1 MFTKICSK
9 CKQEKDLSE
18 FYRDKRAKNGL
29 HCQCK
34 QCMKEWFVQRRNDEK
49 LIRVRK
55 RACHKFYSNHK
66 DEYIKRNKDNFID
79 ERRCINQRIITIINM
94 IKELKKYN
102 SNELINKINKKQKE
116 LHSKIDELCEKVLE
130 K

>member
-18 FYRDKRAKNGL
+18 FYHHKNSKDGL
-29 HCQCK
+29 NWYCK
-34 QCMKEWFVQRRNDEK
+34 QCMKESLAQRKNDEK
-49 LIRVRK
+49 LIRIRK

-66 DEYIKRNKDNFID
+66 DKYIRRNKNNFID
-79 ERRCINQRIITIINM
+79 ERRCINQRIITIVNM

-102 SNELINKINKKQKE
+102 SNELINKINIKQKE
-116 LHSKIDELCEKVLE
+116 LHDKIDELCKKVLE